1 MLARFALVVMIVGSE
16 TDAFNYFVNYQ
27 NQASKRQNFMGK
39 NFSSFD
45 YGFWLIRCRLLP
57 FYVFLKTFLCFHSV
71 YKGNFGLKWVNF
83 SVCKFLPYINFERM
97 SMWEFWGQLF
107 QKKIFFVCN
116 KCMSPHS

>member
-45 YGFWLIRCRLLP
+45 YGFCLIRCRLLP
-57 FYVFLKTFLCFHSV
+57 FYVLLKTFLCFHSV

-83 SVCKFLPYINFERM
+83 SVCKFLPYINFGV
-97 SMWEFWGQLF
+97 SFFKKKFFLYVINVCPLTAKSKQLA
-107 QKKIFFVCN
+107 I
-116 KCMSPHS
+116 